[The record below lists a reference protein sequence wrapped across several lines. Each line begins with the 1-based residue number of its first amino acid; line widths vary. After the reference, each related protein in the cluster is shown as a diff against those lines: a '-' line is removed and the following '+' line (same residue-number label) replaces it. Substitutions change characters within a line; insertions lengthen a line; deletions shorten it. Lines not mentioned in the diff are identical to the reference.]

1 VAYLRNTTVN
11 LLNLHY
17 AVHAFAFGAG
27 GVFFGVFLLRA
38 GVPAPLVLVA
48 LTFILA
54 GRFALRPLIL
64 PLAKRFGLRPLVMTG
79 AILIGAQYPIL
90 AEVRGVDLAL
100 LALCAV
106 AAIGDT
112 FYWTC
117 YHAYFAALG
126 DHQHRGHQ
134 ISAREALAS
143 VIGIAAPLIGG
154 WALSTIGPRAAFGAV
169 AVVQMLSALPL
180 IGAPN
185 IAVAAKAEGAFRAA
199 FGGIALFAADGWMSG
214 GVVMTWQIAL
224 FITLG
229 NSFTAFGGA
238 MALAALVGAV
248 GGLLLGRAIDS
259 GAGPRAA
266 LVALGAAA
274 ITIALRAASLGH
286 PALAVLANALGAFAG
301 LLYAPTFLTPIYNL
315 AKGSPCPLR
324 FHIATEGAFDLGAGS
339 FMLLAAAILSLGGG
353 FSIVMLI
360 PLAGAAAVYALL
372 RRYYGAAART
382 AAMEA

>member
-17 AVHAFAFGAG
+17 AVLAFASGAG

-48 LTFILA
+48 LTAILA
-54 GRFALRPLIL
+54 GRFALRPLVL
-64 PLAKRFGLRPLVMTG
+64 PLAKRFGLRPLVMAG

-90 AEVRGVDLAL
+90 AEVRGVDGAL
-100 LALCAV
+100 LALCTV
-106 AAIGDT
+106 AAIGDA
-112 FYWTC
+112 FYWTS

-126 DHQHRGHQ
+126 DHEHRGHQ

-154 WALSTIGPRAAFGAV
+154 WALTAVGPRVAFGAV

-180 IGAPN
+180 LGAPN
-185 IAVAAKAEGAFRAA
+185 VAVAARADGAFRAA
-199 FGGIALFAADGWMSG
+199 FRGIAMFAADGWLSAG
-214 GVVMTWQIAL
+214 FVMVWQIAL
-224 FITLG
+224 FVALG
-229 NSFTAFGGA
+229 SSFTAFGGA

-248 GGLLLGRAIDS
+248 SGLLLGRAIDA

-266 LVALGAAA
+266 PVAVGAMAA
-274 ITIALRAASLGH
+274 TVALRAASLGH
-286 PALAVLANALGAFAG
+286 PALAVIANAIGAFAA
-301 LLYAPTFLTPIYNL
+301 LLYAPTLMTPVYNL

-324 FHIATEGAFDLGAGS
+324 FHIATEGAFDVGAGS
-339 FMLLAAAILSLGGG
+339 FMLLAAAILALGGT
-353 FSIVMLI
+353 FPAVLLI
-360 PLAGAAAVYALL
+360 TLAGAAAVFALL
-372 RRYYGAAART
+372 RVYYGGAGKPAR
-382 AAMEA
+382 A